1 MITTVQMNLKNEKSY
16 LFLYQHD
23 KKKKKMNSKL
33 NKILFI
39 FIISKHLQ
47 SSVIIDINK
56 NIILK
61 ENALN
66 FTLLE

>member
-23 KKKKKMNSKL
+23 KKKKKNSKL